1 LKIKVYYDGVTTRI
15 RGSGAIKSL
24 IGKVIRSENRT
35 PGDLDFIMTDD
46 RRILEINKEFLS
58 HDYFTDVIAF
68 NYNKGKTVNGEI
80 YISTDTVRSNATN
93 YKVSF
98 NYEILRVMI
107 HAVLHLCGYSDS
119 TGAEKERMRELEDFW
134 LGKL

>member
-1 LKIKVYYDGVTTRI
+1 MKIKVYYDGVKTRI

-24 IGKVIRSENRT
+24 IVKVIRSENRT

-68 NYNKGKTVNGEI
+68 NYNKGRTVNGEI
-80 YISTDTVRSNATN
+80 YISIDTVKNNATN

-98 NYEILRVMI
+98 NDEILRVMI
-107 HAVLHLCGYSDS
+107 HAVLHLCGYNDG
-119 TGAEKERMRELEDFW
+119 TGVEKERMREKEDFW
-134 LGKL
+134 LSKL